1 MGYSCG
7 KWFDGRLPGAVD
19 AASDFVHQMMP
30 ATLPS
35 GFMLQEENNSIV
47 GDVR

>member
-7 KWFDGRLPGAVD
+7 KWFGGRLPGAVD

-30 ATLPS
+30 AALPS
-35 GFMLQEENNSIV
+35 GIMLQEENTSIV
-47 GDVR
+47 GHVR

>member
-7 KWFDGRLPGAVD
+7 EWFGGRLPGVVD

-30 ATLPS
+30 ATLSS
-35 GFMLQEENNSIV
+35 GIMLREDNAGILD
-47 GDVR
+47 DVR